1 MFWIRTRNRT
11 QTFWT
16 RKSQDSSSEKDDL
29 NGRSMLSQDFSSRD
43 KTEIS
48 SFQNHWDLTK
58 STNSWQDQIFKSLDF
73 EGKRRQESQSLTK
86 EFKSSRQEIFESEI
100 LKTRKVR
107 VDNLSG
113 LDSSRR
119 SSIPTIGIIIEKR
132 WNRNMPKYEQLVP
145 YSCYKEISK

>member
-58 STNSWQDQIFKSLDF
+58 SRNSWQDQIFKSLDF
-73 EGKRRQESQSLTK
+73 EDKRRQESQFLTK

-132 WNRNMPKYEQLVP
+132 WNRNMPNYEQLVP
-145 YSCYKEISK
+145 YSC